1 MIYSEK
7 EMTKLVKSL
16 LGNLYTK
23 GYTKYRISI
32 EIGVSEKTLYKWENG
47 TTTPKAMFYLNLQEL
62 CNKANKSIPA

>member
-7 EMTKLVKSL
+7 EMTRIVRSL
-16 LGNLYTK
+16 LGTLYTK

-47 TTTPKAMFYLNLQEL
+47 TTTPKAMFYLNLEEL
-62 CNKANKSIPA
+62 CKKATRGIPA